1 MAGAGVGFVWTADRG
16 EAVGAMTGDAGVS
29 TGTVT
34 LTLSVATGAVFGVA
48 VGVADTIDAAW
59 LSDAAFEWSA
69 GFVEGAST

>member
-16 EAVGAMTGDAGVS
+16 ATVGAMTGDAGVS

-59 LSDAAFEWSA
+59 LSNTAFEWSA

>member
-1 MAGAGVGFVWTADRG
+1 
-16 EAVGAMTGDAGVS
+16 MTGDAGVS

-59 LSDAAFEWSA
+59 LSNTAFEWSA